1 MSDDLRDSLF
11 KRMLAFVI
19 GLFLREGGGGALVKG
34 FFLRSGRPGSSEIEW
49 LRALLAEDECR

>member
-19 GLFLREGGGGALVKG
+19 GLFLREGGGGARKR
-34 FFLRSGRPGSSEIEW
+34 FFLPSGRPGTPEIEW